1 MFLAFKTAIQAI
13 SNISAQEFLDFMT
26 SSCYFWC
33 FKREVTLSLQTYRVE
48 RRSHVYFSKI
58 FLYSSKN
65 IFFLLTR
72 HRTGQMIGN
81 WSSVWS
87 IFFLNKAIKLTMAT
101 FLQNEESDIPVV
113 GGVASMKHEGLSINH
128 KQRITKFK
136 NIGCWLQEMCDY
148 QH

>member
-33 FKREVTLSLQTYRVE
+33 FKREVNIEFIDIRLE
-48 RRSHVYFSKI
+48 RRSHVYSLKI
-58 FLYSSKN
+58 FLYSLKN
-65 IFFLLTR
+65 ILFLLTR
-72 HRTGQMIGN
+72 HRPGQMIGN